1 MPPSSEPPPPAA
13 QPHAT
18 HASVPP
24 AVARSR
30 WTDPFG
36 RLSLRSGQALM
47 VAAAAT
53 LVVLV
58 GITLRV
64 VVVPVL
70 IALLLAAATW
80 PVIAWLG
87 RHGVPRAIA
96 VLLTLLTGLAALG
109 GVFTLVGTAVAEQWA
124 ELRATALEGFGQLEN
139 ALADLPFGLQPGDLD
154 TLLARAGRAVQGTQL
169 QSGVLTGAT
178 AAVELLTG
186 VVLMLFVLFF
196 MLKDGDSIWAFAREQ
211 LPAGTLRNVDAVAS
225 NAIGVLGGYVRGTA
239 VIALVD
245 AVLIGLALVLLG
257 VPLALPLALVTF
269 IASFVPIVGAISA
282 GALAA
287 VVALVLNGPVN
298 ALLVVLAIVVV
309 QQVESNLLAPLVHGH
324 NLHLHPVA
332 VLLAIAAGTI
342 AAGIVGAILAV
353 PLAAVAWGAV
363 VVLRRQRAEAAGP
376 GSTVW
381 DGGDTEA

>member
-1 MPPSSEPPPPAA
+1 
-13 QPHAT
+13 
-18 HASVPP
+18 
-24 AVARSR
+24 
-30 WTDPFG
+30 
-36 RLSLRSGQALM
+36 M
-47 VAAAAT
+47 VAAAVA

-80 PVIAWLG
+80 PVITWLG
-87 RHGVPRAIA
+87 RHGLPRAVA
-96 VLLTLLTGLAALG
+96 VLLTLLTGLTAIG
-109 GVFTLVGTAVAEQWA
+109 GVFTLVGTAVAGQWG
-124 ELRATALEGFGQLEN
+124 ELRATAQEGFGQLED

-154 TLLARAGRAVQGTQL
+154 ALMERTGRAVQGAQL

-186 VVLMLFVLFF
+186 VVLMVFVLFF

-211 LPAGTLRNVDAVAS
+211 LPAGTLRSVDAVAG
-225 NAIGVLGGYVRGTA
+225 NAVGVLGGYVRGTA
-239 VIALVD
+239 VIAFVD

-363 VVLRRQRAEAAGP
+363 VVLRRQRTEAAGP

-381 DGGDTEA
+381 DGGDPGA